1 MSNVFSFV
9 GTVGQDAQ
17 VTILASGTTVL
28 NVSVANNIGF
38 GDKQKTM
45 WIRVALFGKRAEGS
59 LKDYLKKGQQVF
71 VSGELSTREW
81 TDKDGNMMA
90 NFELMANVI
99 DLVGGRRGSSG
110 SNYGQQEQYPATT
123 KIDYDYDIPF

>member
-28 NVSVANNIGF
+28 NVSVANNIGY

-81 TDKDGNMMA
+81 TADDGKTRTNL
-90 NFELMANVI
+90 ELMANVI
-99 DLVGGRRGSSG
+99 DLVGGRRESSG
-110 SNYGQQEQYPATT
+110 STHGQQEQYSATK
-123 KIDYDYDIPF
+123 KIDYDDGIPF